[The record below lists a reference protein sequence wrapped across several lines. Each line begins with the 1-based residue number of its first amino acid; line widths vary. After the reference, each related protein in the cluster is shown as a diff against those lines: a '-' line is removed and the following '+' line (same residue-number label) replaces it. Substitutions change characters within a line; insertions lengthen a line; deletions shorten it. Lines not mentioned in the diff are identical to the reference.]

1 MNAEEIKKI
10 HAEIIEWIKNWFAD
24 KGNAPAVIGVS
35 GGKDSTVCAALLTE
49 ALGKERV
56 IPVLMP
62 NGEQKDIS
70 DSREVCRILGLNP
83 VEINIGKAYNAI
95 TEEIKEK
102 AGVAEF
108 KPLYTTNTPARLR
121 MVTLY
126 GIAAQNG
133 GFVCNTCNL
142 SEDYIGYSTKWG
154 DAAGDFSLLCRLTK
168 TEVCQLGDEL
178 NLPEH
183 LVHKVPSDGM
193 CGKSDEDNLGFTY
206 ADLDKFIRNKEY
218 QLSPETKAKV
228 ERMHNHPNTKK
239 KCIVLES
246 PLEWLPAAF

>member
-35 GGKDSTVCAALLTE
+35 GGKDSTVCVALLTE

-102 AGVAEF
+102 AG
-108 KPLYTTNTPARLR
+108 
-121 MVTLY
+121 
-126 GIAAQNG
+126 
-133 GFVCNTCNL
+133 
-142 SEDYIGYSTKWG
+142 EDAIFLQW
-154 DAAGDFSLLCRLTK
+154 
-168 TEVCQLGDEL
+168 
-178 NLPEH
+178 
-183 LVHKVPSDGM
+183 
-193 CGKSDEDNLGFTY
+193 
-206 ADLDKFIRNKEY
+206 KEY
-218 QLSPETKAKV
+218 
-228 ERMHNHPNTKK
+228 
-239 KCIVLES
+239 LES
-246 PLEWLPAAF
+246 IADNYRK